1 MLGRDIFITQ
11 GGRACRQSLIW
22 LYKKK
27 KKKKERKR
35 WKETMPVRRGC
46 IIKDELVTISNRQTN
61 WTTLGLP
68 PGVQDAMSKT
78 KSITEAT
85 SWDIKI
91 MTIPAEESCVFHAR
105 NSATRYFR
113 GFSSAGPLDR
123 YCPIRIR
130 SGSLTVWPQARF
142 QSS

>member
-1 MLGRDIFITQ
+1 MWGDIFIAYEDE
-11 GGRACRQSLIW
+11 RADKAEFGYL
-22 LYKKK
+22 KNV
-27 KKKKERKR
+27 RKR
-35 WKETMPVRRGC
+35 CQLRRGC

-68 PGVQDAMSKT
+68 PGAQDAMSKT

-91 MTIPAEESCVFHAR
+91 MTIPAEEPVFHAR
-105 NSATRYFR
+105 NSTTRYFR
-113 GFSSAGPLDR
+113 GFGRPLDR

-130 SGSLTVWPQARF
+130 SGSLTCGHEPVSNPRF